1 MKQQMREIAK
11 LLDEKPP
18 QEEKARIRA
27 EALIRDDGT
36 IEAYEI
42 LQLSCELLS
51 ERIKLLSSEKHC
63 PEDLKGT
70 ISTLMWASNR
80 VDIPELMEIRKQFK
94 AKYGKKF
101 EADALENK
109 DGICNERIMARL
121 SFQPPSA
128 FLVHTYLEKI
138 ADQFNVDWK
147 PEKVLT
153 AAEMSASVPAP
164 TGTSIQVAPGTGLAP
179 SQAYP
184 VDEARHVVSNLSE
197 DDEYRASAPLS
208 IPTAPGAASIAPSI
222 PIAPGAASV
231 APSTSVTHPS
241 IPIAPGAASI
251 APSDSADIPF
261 AEVMPMPPPLPYGKN
276 DDEEEIYIPAIT
288 AVTHVSSEASKST
301 GINDQQSE
309 DGEGNDYDSLAAR
322 FAKLKK

>member
-1 MKQQMREIAK
+1 MFGGGFQKDKLKPNLKMAVSRFEIASGKKSALMKQQMREISK

-18 QEEKARIRA
+18 KEEKARIRA

-51 ERIKLLSSEKHC
+51 ERIKLIASEKQC

-70 ISTLMWASNR
+70 IATLMWASER
-80 VDIPELMEIRKQFK
+80 VDIPELVAIRKQFK

-101 EADALENK
+101 EKDALENNN
-109 DGICNERIMARL
+109 GICNERIMARL

-138 ADQFNVDWK
+138 ADQFNVNWK
-147 PEKVLT
+147 PEKTLT
-153 AAEMSASVPAP
+153 AAEMSESMAAP
-164 TGTSIQVAPGTGLAP
+164 TGTSVPVAPGSGLAP

-184 VDEARHVVSNLSE
+184 VDETRTMVSDLSAN
-197 DDEYRASAPLS
+197 DEYGGASAP
-208 IPTAPGAASIAPSI
+208 ITI
-222 PIAPGAASV
+222 PIAPTA
-231 APSTSVTHPS
+231 
-241 IPIAPGAASI
+241 
-251 APSDSADIPF
+251 SADIPF
-261 AEVMPMPPPLPYGKN
+261 AEVMPMPPPMPYGKR
-276 DDEEEIYIPAIT
+276 DDEEEIYVPPIT
-288 AVTHVSSEASKST
+288 AVTHVSSANSKST
-301 GINDQQSE
+301 GLNDQQSE
-309 DGEGNDYDSLAAR
+309 NGDGSDYDSLAAR